1 MALPRDEDADVSS
14 PPVPASP
21 GAMDTAATIYAQP
34 VTDLRAAATD
44 LLVREEG
51 ALRRVIGR
59 YVRDAAT
66 IDDLYQEVGLK
77 MLRHLG
83 ALRDPAALRGWLYQ
97 LARNAC
103 LDHLRHQRRHPRHDA
118 GALTELRQGGELGRN
133 GADALLSAERVAAV
147 RRALADL
154 PAGQREVLRL
164 RIDEDLDHLAIAARL
179 GISREAVEVRLCR
192 GRATLKERLTAII
205 EGEL

>member
-1 MALPRDEDADVSS
+1 
-14 PPVPASP
+14 
-21 GAMDTAATIYAQP
+21 MDTAATIFDVPA
-34 VTDLRAAATD
+34 TDLRAAATD

-77 MLRHLG
+77 MLRHLT
-83 ALRDPAALRGWLYQ
+83 ALRDPGALRGWLYQ

-103 LDHLRHQRRHPRHDA
+103 LDHLRHQQRHPRHDA
-118 GALTELRQGGELGRN
+118 AALAEVRQGGELGRN
-133 GADALLSAERVAAV
+133 AADAMLSAERIAAV
-147 RRALADL
+147 RRALDEL

-164 RIDEDLDHLAIAARL
+164 RIDEDLDHVAIAARL

-192 GRATLKERLTAII
+192 GRATLKERLNAIL